1 MGRYS
6 PAPSRR
12 GGGLPPILVF
22 LIGAA
27 LVFGMYYLLQ
37 GAQTFLRTGGLGVVE
52 ATRQAEIVASATQQ
66 RATRVVAQITALPS
80 ATPQPTCTD
89 FRVIVP
95 SAIVRDAPSP
105 LAAVVR
111 GFTQG
116 EIVCV
121 LWRDPGS
128 DWYTIDRD
136 RSTRRRELAYMHE
149 SVIAPVNPTATLP
162 PTTTPLPTLTPSNR
176 PSELPTEQP
185 SPTLRVIPVT
195 ATPVIENA
203 PTLPPPPTLA
213 PSITP
218 KPTIPMQSA

>member
-6 PAPSRR
+6 PAPPRR

-27 LVFGMYYLLQ
+27 LVFGLYYLLQ

-105 LAAVVR
+105 SAAVLR
-111 GFTQG
+111 GFSQG
-116 EIVCV
+116 EIICV
-121 LWRDPGS
+121 LWREPGS
-128 DWYTIDRD
+128 EWYTIDRD

-162 PTTTPLPTLTPSNR
+162 PTTTPPPTLTPSIT
-176 PSELPTEQP
+176 PSQLPTEP
-185 SPTLRVIPVT
+185 PTSTPRVT
-195 ATPVIENA
+195 ATPAIENA
-203 PTLPPPPTLA
+203 PTLPPPPTST

-218 KPTIPMQSA
+218 TPTIPMQSA

>member
-1 MGRYS
+1 
-6 PAPSRR
+6 
-12 GGGLPPILVF
+12 VF

-27 LVFGMYYLLQ
+27 LVFGLYYLLQ

-105 LAAVVR
+105 SAAVLR
-111 GFTQG
+111 GFSQG
-116 EIVCV
+116 EIICV
-121 LWRDPGS
+121 LWREPGS
-128 DWYTIDRD
+128 EWYTIDRD

-162 PTTTPLPTLTPSNR
+162 PTTTPPPTLTPSIT
-176 PSELPTEQP
+176 PSQLPTEP
-185 SPTLRVIPVT
+185 PTSTPRVT
-195 ATPVIENA
+195 ATPAIENA
-203 PTLPPPPTLA
+203 PTLPPPPTST

-218 KPTIPMQSA
+218 TPTIPMQSA

>member
-1 MGRYS
+1 LRRYS

-66 RATRVVAQITALPS
+66 RATRAVAQITALPS

-105 LAAVVR
+105 SAAVVR
-111 GFTQG
+111 GFSQG

-128 DWYTIDRD
+128 EWYTIDRD
-136 RSTRRRELAYMHE
+136 RSTRRREFAYMHE

-162 PTTTPLPTLTPSNR
+162 PTTTPPPTLTPSIT
-176 PSELPTEQP
+176 PSELPTEPP
-185 SPTLRVIPVT
+185 SPTPRVT
-195 ATPVIENA
+195 ATPAIENA
-203 PTLPPPPTLA
+203 PTLPPPPTLT
-213 PSITP
+213 PSLTATP
-218 KPTIPMQSA
+218 TMPMQSA

>member
-1 MGRYS
+1 M
-6 PAPSRR
+6 PPRR
-12 GGGLPPILVF
+12 SGGLPPILVF

-27 LVFGMYYLLQ
+27 LVFGLYYLLQ

-52 ATRQAEIVASATQQ
+52 ATRQAEIVASATQA
-66 RATRVVAQITALPS
+66 RSTRVVAQITALAT

-105 LAAVVR
+105 SAAVLR
-111 GFTQG
+111 GFSQG
-116 EIVCV
+116 EIICV

-128 DWYTIDRD
+128 EWYTIDRD

-162 PTTTPLPTLTPSNR
+162 STTTPPPTLTPSIT
-176 PSELPTEQP
+176 PSQLPTEPP
-185 SPTLRVIPVT
+185 SATPPVAPVT
-195 ATPVIENA
+195 ATPASESA
-203 PTLPPPPTLA
+203 PTLPPPTSAPT
-213 PSITP
+213 ITP
-218 KPTIPMQSA
+218 TPTIPMQSA